1 MKKILVINGPNL
13 NLLGVRQP
21 DIYGKDTLND
31 INAEIQAKV
40 DEIGLTCEFFQSNSE
55 GDIVDKI
62 QEVAK
67 GFDGCI
73 INAAAYSHYSY
84 AIRDAISCVD
94 KPFIEVHMS
103 NIYARDEFRQHSV
116 ISAVCNGQV
125 CGFGKQSYIL
135 AVNAIFNLI

>member
-1 MKKILVINGPNL
+1 MIKILVINGPNL

-21 DIYGKDTLND
+21 DIYGKDTLKD
-31 INAEIQAKV
+31 INEEVMAKA
-40 DEIGLTCEFFQSNSE
+40 DEMGMACEFFQSNSE
-55 GDIVDKI
+55 GDIVGKI
-62 QEVAK
+62 QEVAVS
-67 GFDGCI
+67 FDGCI

-94 KPFIEVHMS
+94 KPFVEVHMS
-103 NIYARDEFRQHSV
+103 NIYARDEFRKHSV
-116 ISAVCNGQV
+116 ISAVCNGQI